1 LSDGRAEAL
10 LKSALEKI
18 VYFEARSDQL
28 QGDAA
33 TLRAETEQLRRELAS
48 ATQRE
53 VELRRRIAELEV
65 EIGRAHR
72 EREEAGRIVD
82 AMRAERTGLLEKVL
96 EASRISGH
104 TADGGPDFDL
114 AAFIAQLRGEA
125 LALRGGSASAAASS
139 PEREYVR
146 HASSAALGSAGRGST
161 GLVGPSVPALS
172 RQGSFPPPLGPA
184 GRAIPSLV
192 SGSTAASALGME
204 ESTPPTAAASEH
216 PDSSAGKASDSGPS
230 LMRSAAL
237 AVTREAERLAEEGRL
252 GVPSSARFGEESL
265 FGFSVRELAS
275 PDPAARCR
283 AAERLRTLGDRA
295 AAPAVAAALH
305 AERDDG
311 VVVTLLDAFRG
322 LASREGAGVVAPLL
336 GAASA
341 AVRIAALRAVTTLD
355 PEAAAAH
362 LARAAH
368 DPDPTVRRRASL
380 LAVSLGPERVLELQ
394 REAAADPDPEV
405 RRLVVLA
412 TGAAGGDAARTR
424 LLTMLDDSDL
434 GVRRAAARSLSRLL
448 GVELG
453 HVPGLGDEERRREI
467 RRLSTL
473 DPAPLSVR
481 AQNAAEEAAFGPAR
495 PTLPSPAVEPVPQA
509 EPPEEI
515 RFVANPEAEA
525 PPDPELG
532 PPASSPAEIEPPVRP
547 GPVVHSDEAL
557 CQRIALELR
566 SAMRGRTIP
575 DLAAQLR
582 VASEQV
588 IEAAALLTARGQV
601 VRRAGKLFIS

>member
-33 TLRAETEQLRRELAS
+33 TLRAETDQLRRELAS

-65 EIGRAHR
+65 EIGRSHR
-72 EREEAGRIVD
+72 DREEAGRVVD

-114 AAFIAQLRGEA
+114 GAFIAELRAEA
-125 LALRGGSASAAASS
+125 LAVRGGSAAVVGQGSSPPSAGPLGRQASAPSQVTVTAVAVPRQQSLPTPMSVPGSAVARREPSSTSAAMTGPELGLGQPAPSPAS
-139 PEREYVR
+139 
-146 HASSAALGSAGRGST
+146 AND
-161 GLVGPSVPALS
+161 SVP
-172 RQGSFPPPLGPA
+172 G
-184 GRAIPSLV
+184 
-192 SGSTAASALGME
+192 
-204 ESTPPTAAASEH
+204 
-216 PDSSAGKASDSGPS
+216 

-237 AVTREAERLAEEGRL
+237 AVTREAERLSDEGRL
-252 GVPSSARFGEESL
+252 HVPSSPRFGEESL
-265 FGFSVRELAS
+265 FGFSVRELSS

-295 AAPAVAAALH
+295 AAPAVATALH
-305 AERDDG
+305 AERDDS
-311 VVVTLLDAFRG
+311 VLVTLLDTFRT
-322 LASREGAGVVAPLL
+322 LASREGAAVVAPLL
-336 GAASA
+336 GSASPV
-341 AVRIAALRAVTTLD
+341 VRIAALRAVTTLD
-355 PEAAAAH
+355 ADAGVAH

-394 REAAADPDPEV
+394 REAARDPDPEV

-412 TGAAGGDAARTR
+412 TGAAGGDGARTR
-424 LLTMLDDSDL
+424 LLTALDDSDL

-448 GVELG
+448 AVELG
-453 HVPGLGDEERRREI
+453 HVPELGDEERRREI

-481 AQNAAEEAAFGPAR
+481 AQAATDEAASSVSSSM
-495 PTLPSPAVEPVPQA
+495 PSPSDGMASDSETPEDTPILVTPEPDSSVALEAAHPPIASAVEV
-509 EPPEEI
+509 
-515 RFVANPEAEA
+515 
-525 PPDPELG
+525 D
-532 PPASSPAEIEPPVRP
+532 SPVRP
-547 GPVVHSDEAL
+547 GPAVHSDEAL
-557 CQRIALELR
+557 CQRIAQELR
-566 SAMRGRTIP
+566 AAMRGRTVP
-575 DLAAQLR
+575 DLAAQLG
-582 VASEQV
+582 VPSEQV

-601 VRRAGKLFIS
+601 VRRGGKLFVS

>member
-33 TLRAETEQLRRELAS
+33 TLRAESEQLRRELAS

-82 AMRAERTGLLEKVL
+82 AMRAERTALLEKVL
-96 EASRISGH
+96 EASRISGQ

-125 LALRGGSASAAASS
+125 LALRGGSASVARQGSLLPAVGPLGRGSSPSPLSVPAVAVPRQPALPMAASA
-139 PEREYVR
+139 PG
-146 HASSAALGSAGRGST
+146 SSAARRESSFAFPAMVHPELGQLAAS
-161 GLVGPSVPALS
+161 
-172 RQGSFPPPLGPA
+172 PPPA
-184 GRAIPSLV
+184 
-192 SGSTAASALGME
+192 
-204 ESTPPTAAASEH
+204 STPSSLEH
-216 PDSSAGKASDSGPS
+216 PESPGGGKDQAPA

-237 AVTREAERLAEEGRL
+237 AVTREAERLSEEGRL
-252 GVPSSARFGEESL
+252 RVPSSPRFGEESL
-265 FGFSVRELAS
+265 FGFSVRELSS

-295 AAPAVAAALH
+295 AAPAVATALH
-305 AERDDG
+305 AERDDS
-311 VVVTLLDAFRG
+311 VLVTLLDTFRA
-322 LASREGAGVVAPLL
+322 LASREGAAVVAPLL
-336 GAASA
+336 GAASPV
-341 AVRIAALRAVTTLD
+341 VRIAALRAVTMLD
-355 PEAAAAH
+355 PDAGVAH

-394 REAAADPDPEV
+394 REAAGDPDPEV

-424 LLTMLDDSDL
+424 LLTALDDSDL

-448 GVELG
+448 AVELG
-453 HVPGLGDEERRREI
+453 HVPELGDEERRREI

-481 AQNAAEEAAFGPAR
+481 AQAATDEAAFASVSSSV
-495 PTLPSPAVEPVPQA
+495 PSPNDGSSSESETPKDAGLVVTPEPDSPVPLEA
-509 EPPEEI
+509 AHPP
-515 RFVANPEAEA
+515 AA
-525 PPDPELG
+525 PELEVD
-532 PPASSPAEIEPPVRP
+532 SPVRH
-547 GPVVHSDEAL
+547 GPEVHSDEAL

-566 SAMRGRTIP
+566 AAMRGRTVP
-575 DLAAQLR
+575 DLAAQLG

-601 VRRAGKLFIS
+601 VRRGGKLFVS

>member
-33 TLRAETEQLRRELAS
+33 TLRAESDQLRRELAS

-65 EIGRAHR
+65 EIGRSHR
-72 EREEAGRIVD
+72 EREEAGRVVD

-96 EASRISGH
+96 EASRIHGN

-125 LALRGGSASAAASS
+125 LALRGGTPERRASSFTPMSAPTSHLASKTAPQLAGAPPASPSPAPVSVATASADRPEPSPAIAS
-139 PEREYVR
+139 E
-146 HASSAALGSAGRGST
+146 
-161 GLVGPSVPALS
+161 SVP
-172 RQGSFPPPLGPA
+172 
-184 GRAIPSLV
+184 V
-192 SGSTAASALGME
+192 
-204 ESTPPTAAASEH
+204 
-216 PDSSAGKASDSGPS
+216 
-230 LMRSAAL
+230 LMHSAAL
-237 AVTREAERLAEEGRL
+237 AVTREAERLSGEGRL
-252 GVPSSARFGEESL
+252 RVPSSHRFGEESL

-295 AAPAVAAALH
+295 AAPAVATALH
-305 AERDDG
+305 AERDDS
-311 VVVTLLDAFRG
+311 VLITLLDTFRT
-322 LASREGAGVVAPLL
+322 LASLEGAGVVAPLL
-336 GAASA
+336 GAPSPM
-341 AVRIAALRAVTTLD
+341 VRIAALRAVTTLD
-355 PEAAAAH
+355 PDAAVAH

-380 LAVSLGPERVLELQ
+380 LAVSLGPERVMELQ
-394 REAAADPDPEV
+394 REAAGDPDPEV

-424 LLTMLDDSDL
+424 LLTALDDSDL

-448 GVELG
+448 AVELG
-453 HVPGLGDEERRREI
+453 HVPELGDEERRREI

-481 AQNAAEEAAFGPAR
+481 AQAATDEATLAASSKSLPVPDDDRASSEDTRLVAATEPELSVHPEDPEPPAAPAAE
-495 PTLPSPAVEPVPQA
+495 VEPP
-509 EPPEEI
+509 
-515 RFVANPEAEA
+515 
-525 PPDPELG
+525 G
-532 PPASSPAEIEPPVRP
+532 RP
-547 GPVVHSDEAL
+547 GPAVHSDEAL

-566 SAMRGRTIP
+566 AAMRGRTVP
-575 DLAAQLR
+575 DLAEQLG

-601 VRRAGKLFIS
+601 VRRGGKLFVS